1 MAKRC
6 VCDMLGC
13 FIKYRVYK
21 PFVDVYGNG
30 RIDSLLCEYE
40 DYDDYDKAQAVAFSG
55 FAAAGVLR
63 MDVRLYRQTNGQAEL
78 LFTRPILEMAR
89 GQ

>member
-1 MAKRC
+1 MQ
-6 VCDMLGC
+6 VGC
-13 FIKYRVYK
+13 SLKYRVYK

-30 RIDSLLCEYE
+30 RIDSLLCEFE

-63 MDVRLYRQTNGQAEL
+63 IDVRLYRHTNAEQVEL